1 MQPIIEIVAFICA
14 LETSY
19 LSIREI
25 FGNKIDLVEQTILTG
40 GLGLALFV
48 IVRFIIEWGA

>member
-19 LSIREI
+19 LIIREI